1 MFICYNLLF
10 SPSFVFGI
18 VFAYQKLVSLL
29 NQTQFLSDLSVLKCI
44 EGTLHI
50 FLILIVYFRCF
61 PFCLLGFLFNHLRCL
76 QKLRY
81 LPLVLVSHQSVALK
95 SFVLYVLYHFVNLS
109 NKHLPV

>member
-50 FLILIVYFRCF
+50 FLILIV
-61 PFCLLGFLFNHLRCL
+61 L
-76 QKLRY
+76 
-81 LPLVLVSHQSVALK
+81 
-95 SFVLYVLYHFVNLS
+95 
-109 NKHLPV
+109 